1 MSAYFPIP
9 PSISFD
15 DDKRKIIGSITF
27 LNYPNNRLKSLF
39 NKNKYK
45 DIVYLGIYCF
55 RNQKWFLLEIF
66 KCKPIE
72 FIEISRSKL
81 DVEDYEMV
89 VAVPKKFN
97 IFKEEY
103 NNLPSPDLL
112 KIDNSTIAQRASLN
126 FSYLNS
132 TTSYQGEYPLI
143 MSDLK
148 KGSLLTF
155 DTLKQTNIYS
165 NKNFLILINISN
177 NFNSLEPIKIEY
189 FDPKNSNKVKI
200 IYARRNY
207 FSVFETSEYE
217 NNLENPSTIFFRSKE
232 ASFIPLM
239 VSIDVNTNQLSVEH
253 THPPTEY
260 FFGNQKLNYVNLIK
274 KQWIN

>member
-1 MSAYFPIP
+1 MTAYFPIP
-9 PSISFD
+9 PSITID
-15 DDKRKIIGSITF
+15 HDKRKIVGSITF
-27 LNYPNNRLKSLF
+27 LNYPNNSLKSILK
-39 NKNKYK
+39 KNKYK

-55 RNQKWFLLEIF
+55 RNKKWFLLKTF

-81 DVEDYEMV
+81 DVEDHEMV
-89 VAVPKKFN
+89 VAVPKKLN
-97 IFKEEY
+97 IFKETY
-103 NNLPSPDLL
+103 NNLPAPDLL
-112 KIDNSTIAQRASLN
+112 KIDNSTISQRASLN

-155 DTLKQTNIYS
+155 DSLKQTNFSS
-165 NKNFLILINISN
+165 NKNFLILMNISN
-177 NFNSLEPIKIEY
+177 NINSLEPIKIEY
-189 FDPKNSNKVKI
+189 FNPKNKDKI
-200 IYARRNY
+200 KTVYARRNY
-207 FSVFETSEYE
+207 FSVFKSSEYE
-217 NNLENPSTIFFRSKE
+217 NYLDNPSTIFFRSSE

-239 VSIDVNTNQLSVEH
+239 LSIDINTNQLSIEH
-253 THPPTEY
+253 THPPSEY
-260 FFGNQKLNYVNLIK
+260 FFGIQKLNYVNLIK

>member
-9 PSISFD
+9 PSIIFD
-15 DDKRKIIGSITF
+15 KDKSKIIGSITF
-27 LNYPNNRLKSLF
+27 LNYPNNSLKSILK
-39 NKNKYK
+39 KNKYK

-55 RNQKWFLLEIF
+55 RNQKWFLLETF
-66 KCKPIE
+66 KCNPIE
-72 FIEISRSKL
+72 FLEISRSKL
-81 DVEDYEMV
+81 DVEDREMV
-89 VAVPKKFN
+89 VAVPKKLN
-97 IFKEEY
+97 IFKENY

-143 MSDLK
+143 MSNLQ

-155 DTLKQTNIYS
+155 DTLKQVDFSS
-165 NKNFLILINISN
+165 NKNFLIFMNISSHA
-177 NFNSLEPIKIEY
+177 NSSEPIKIEY
-189 FDPKNSNKVKI
+189 FNPKNRSKVKFL
-200 IYARRNY
+200 YARRNT

-217 NNLENPSTIFFRSKE
+217 KYLNNPSTIFFRSSE
-232 ASFIPLM
+232 ATFIPLM
-239 VSIDVNTNQLSVEH
+239 LSININTNQLSVEH

-260 FFGNQKLNYVNLIK
+260 FFGTQKLDYVKLIK
-274 KQWIN
+274 KQWID

>member
-9 PSISFD
+9 PSIFLD
-15 DDKRKIIGSITF
+15 HQKRKIIGSITF

-45 DIVYLGIYCF
+45 IIIYLGIYCF
-55 RNQKWFLLEIF
+55 RNQKWILLETF
-66 KCKPIE
+66 KCKPVQ

-81 DVEDYEMV
+81 DVDDHEMV
-89 VAVPKKFN
+89 VAVPKKFDN
-97 IFKEEY
+97 FKENY

-143 MSDLK
+143 MSNLK

-155 DTLKQTNIYS
+155 DTLKQTNISS
-165 NKNFLILINISN
+165 NKNFLILMNISN
-177 NFNSLEPIKIEY
+177 NSNTLEPIKIEC
-189 FDPKNSNKVKI
+189 FNPKNRHKVKI

-217 NNLENPSTIFFRSKE
+217 NYLDNPSTIFFRSKE

-239 VSIDVNTNQLSVEH
+239 LSIDINTNQLSVEH

-260 FFGNQKLNYVNLIK
+260 FFGTKKLNYVNLIK

>member
-9 PSISFD
+9 PSITFGGE
-15 DDKRKIIGSITF
+15 KRKIIGSITF
-27 LNYPNNRLKSLF
+27 LNYPNNRLKSIF
-39 NKNKYK
+39 RKNKYK

-55 RNQKWFLLEIF
+55 RDQRWFLLETV
-66 KCKPIE
+66 KCNPIE

-81 DVEDYEMV
+81 DVEDHEMV
-89 VAVPKKFN
+89 VAVPKKLE
-97 IFKEEY
+97 IFEDSC
-103 NNLPSPDLL
+103 NNLPHPDTL
-112 KIDNSTIAQRASLN
+112 KIDNSKIAQRASLN

-155 DTLKQTNIYS
+155 DTLKQINFSSI
-165 NKNFLILINISN
+165 KNFLILMNISKN
-177 NFNSLEPIKIEY
+177 INSLEPIKIEY
-189 FDPKNSNKVKI
+189 FNPKNRQIVKKV
-200 IYARRNY
+200 YARRNA
-207 FSVFETSEYE
+207 FSVFETSEYD
-217 NNLENPSTIFFRSKE
+217 NYLDNPPTVFIRSDE
-232 ASFIPLM
+232 ATFIPLM
-239 VSIDVNTNQLSVEH
+239 LSININTNQLSVEH

-260 FFGNQKLNYVNLIK
+260 FFGNQKLDFVNLIK